1 MNTLKS
7 SCNSSELAK
16 IGRSSQFP
24 KAELNKITE
33 YAVAPQ
39 VTRDFNPLRM
49 ARNENVANLKLMS
62 TWGKGQSTAHTRSL
76 HVTHKK
82 TFVQRKPVPTY
93 LK

>member
-33 YAVAPQ
+33 YAVASQ
-39 VTRDFNPLRM
+39 VTRDFNPLRK
-49 ARNENVANLKLMS
+49 N
-62 TWGKGQSTAHTRSL
+62 GK
-76 HVTHKK
+76 K
-82 TFVQRKPVPTY
+82 
-93 LK
+93 